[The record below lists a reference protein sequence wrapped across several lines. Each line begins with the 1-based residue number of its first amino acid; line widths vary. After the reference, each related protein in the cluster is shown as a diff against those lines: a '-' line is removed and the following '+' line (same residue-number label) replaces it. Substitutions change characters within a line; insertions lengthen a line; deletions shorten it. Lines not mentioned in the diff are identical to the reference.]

1 MLASALS
8 TTQNA
13 TGLRIDFCVAS
24 AHVHTRQ
31 TSRRFSSFNAFRC
44 ALLLGLVAA
53 KARGLW
59 RLPHSTLILLF
70 LIDLKL
76 LYLTVFISKM
86 TEFSAVIEPSNN
98 AVLQFAEFHELPTFL
113 PYHFIRDTVL
123 PFIITSIIVLTVFYH
138 SMLQLVQ
145 AKAPKSWNATVQNK
159 VTYQLTNL
167 TVNACLGTVGLYH
180 FYYTLP
186 DNPSLQEQVLG
197 WQESLYPIA
206 GLQIAYQLW
215 AIVMGIFVVKESPA
229 MILHHVCVI
238 LVSCM
243 CSFMT
248 IGFRYWTP
256 FFLGM
261 VELSSVPLAIMNTFK
276 DYNVFIQ
283 QYPKVYFYVRL
294 AFAFSFLIVR
304 WFMFAPRKYIFLR
317 QCMWAILSSTSRRG
331 RYYQVFMS
339 FVWISAFFLWCL
351 QVFWGTL
358 ILKGLANVFIFSKE
372 KKVVK

>member
-1 MLASALS
+1 M
-8 TTQNA
+8 
-13 TGLRIDFCVAS
+13 
-24 AHVHTRQ
+24 HTRQ

-44 ALLLGLVAA
+44 ALLHCFLVLSPLKPVAC
-53 KARGLW
+53 GDSS
-59 RLPHSTLILLF
+59 HSTLILL
-70 LIDLKL
+70 LPIDLIALVLDSFYFKNDGIL
-76 LYLTVFISKM
+76 GNHRAINS
-86 TEFSAVIEPSNN
+86 N

-113 PYHFIRDTVL
+113 PYQFIRDTIL
-123 PFIITSIIVLTVFYH
+123 PFIITSTIVLTVFYH
-138 SMLQLVQ
+138 SMLLLVQ

-186 DNPSLQEQVLG
+186 DNPSLQDQVLG

-215 AIVMGIFVVKESPA
+215 AIVMGLFVVKESPA

-276 DYNVFIQ
+276 DYNMFIQ
-283 QYPKVYFYVRL
+283 QYPQVYFYVRL

-317 QCMWAILSSTSRRG
+317 QCMWAILSSTSQRIH
-331 RYYQVFMS
+331 RYS
-339 FVWISAFFLWCL
+339 
-351 QVFWGTL
+351 
-358 ILKGLANVFIFSKE
+358 
-372 KKVVK
+372 